1 MTKSVQNFW
10 TFSGHFQCKSKNV
23 QKSGQI
29 QKFWTRW
36 ALCFLFNSNLM
47 TDIIQLDFLKDC
59 TLVCSFL

>member
-36 ALCFLFNSNLM
+36 ALCLYEFRL
-47 TDIIQLDFLKDC
+47 LDHAEHQEILKKKGY
-59 TLVCSFL
+59 FKNA

>member
-10 TFSGHFQCKSKNV
+10 TFSGHFQFKSKNV

-36 ALCFLFNSNLM
+36 ALCNTEIDETYERIVL
-47 TDIIQLDFLKDC
+47 
-59 TLVCSFL
+59 